1 MSNKSKNFFKG
12 IKDTSPLMIPVVP
25 FGIIFGV
32 LAIDLGLTPLMT
44 IAMSVIIF
52 GGASQII
59 FLQLFSAR
67 ASSFVILSSVGAVN
81 SRHLLYGT
89 VLSEHL
95 SDLNL
100 TWKIIVS
107 YLLVDQAFAV
117 SNDHFKK
124 NKNDKDK
131 HFHLIGGGLNCW
143 TIWQITTIVG
153 IYLGSIIPEKLGLT
167 FAIPLTFLALLVND
181 FRKLIN
187 IIVILIDNITNIIT
201 PIIIDIIK
209 LNSFILL
216 LIIVITYFQFYYI
229 INATYR

>member
-1 MSNKSKNFFKG
+1 MRTKLEIFKKG
-12 IKDTSPLMIPVVP
+12 IKDVAPHLLSVFP
-25 FGIIFGV
+25 FGIIFG
-32 LAIDLGLTPLMT
+32 AIGVELGFSPLFT
-44 IAMSVIIF
+44 YATSIIIF

-59 FLQLFSAR
+59 FLQLFSAG
-67 ASSFVILSSVGAVN
+67 ASSLVILSSVGAVN

-107 YLLVDQAFAV
+107 YFLVDQAFAV
-117 SNDHFKK
+117 SNEHFKK

-131 HFHLIGGGLNCW
+131 YFHLIGGGLNCW
-143 TIWQITTIVG
+143 IIWQITTIIG

-187 IIVILIDNITNIIT
+187 LIVIIVSGSIATFGYQII
-201 PIIIDIIK
+201 PFKAYVIVAAFIGLFIA
-209 LNSFILL
+209 FIL
-216 LIIVITYFQFYYI
+216 TNFKNKY
-229 INATYR
+229 NE

>member
-1 MSNKSKNFFKG
+1 MNTKLKNFFTG

-32 LAIDLGLTPLMT
+32 LAIDLGFTPLT
-44 IAMSVIIF
+44 AISMSIIIF

-59 FLQLFSAR
+59 FLQLFSAG
-67 ASSFVILSSVGAVN
+67 ASSLIILSSVGAVN

-95 SDLNL
+95 SDLSL

-107 YLLVDQAFAV
+107 YFLVVQAFAV
-117 SNDHFKK
+117 SNDYFKK
-124 NKNDKDK
+124 NKKDRYK

-143 TIWQITTIVG
+143 IIWQITTIIG

-187 IIVILIDNITNIIT
+187 LIVIITSGSIATLGYQIVPFKAYIIVAAAAGLLVAIILTKF
-201 PIIIDIIK
+201 IK
-209 LNSFILL
+209 KS
-216 LIIVITYFQFYYI
+216 YE
-229 INATYR
+229 

>member
-12 IKDTSPLMIPVVP
+12 IKDTSPLMIPVIP

-44 IAMSVIIF
+44 IAMSIIIF

-59 FLQLFSAR
+59 FLQLFSAG
-67 ASSFVILSSVGAVN
+67 ASSLVILSSVGAVN

-124 NKNDKDK
+124 NREDKDK
-131 HFHLIGGGLNCW
+131 YFHLIGGGLNCW
-143 TIWQITTIVG
+143 TIWQITTIIG

-181 FRKLIN
+181 FRKFKN
-187 IIVILIDNITNIIT
+187 IIVMSVSGIVATIGF
-201 PIIIDIIK
+201 
-209 LNSFILL
+209 NSIPFKAY
-216 LIIVITYFQFYYI
+216 IIVAALSALAVAALLTLM
-229 INATYR
+229 NSKEK